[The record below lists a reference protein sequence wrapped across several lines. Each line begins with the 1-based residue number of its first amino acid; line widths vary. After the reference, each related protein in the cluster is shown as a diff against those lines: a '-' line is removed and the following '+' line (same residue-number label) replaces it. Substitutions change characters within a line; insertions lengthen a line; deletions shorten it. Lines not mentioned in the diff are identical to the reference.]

1 MEPFFS
7 ALVSGVWFK
16 KWMKPQVYAAL
27 IPVVGGVGYACMKEL
42 SFTWLAFGAAMS
54 SNLFF
59 ALRAVSSKVAMQ
71 SGETT
76 GSNLTPPNMFGLV
89 TWAAFLF
96 SIPVALI
103 QEGSGFSALWSTAL
117 EQVESKSKFMR
128 AIFISGLVQ

>member
-7 ALVSGVWFK
+7 ALVSGFWFK

-42 SFTWLAFGAAMS
+42 SFSWLAFGAAMA

-59 ALRAVSSKVAMQ
+59 ALRAVSSKVAMD
-71 SGETT
+71 SGAAT
-76 GSNLTPPNMFGLV
+76 GTNLTAPNMFGLV

-96 SIPVALI
+96 SIPVAYI
-103 QEGSGFSALWSTAL
+103 QEGAGFSALWSAAL
-117 EQVESKSKFMR
+117 EQVESKSRFIR
-128 AIFISGLVQ
+128 AIIISGLFQ